1 MTATGR
7 LTLAQL
13 RPEDLDPLVGG
24 ELRFELAPG
33 VELTTELVEV
43 SRIAHGLPGG
53 RAPFSVLFRSRL
65 APNEGSGLWV
75 PRHDSFEPEPWF
87 VNRIFMPGAEPG
99 YAYFEASF
107 A

>member
-1 MTATGR
+1 
-7 LTLAQL
+7 
-13 RPEDLDPLVGG
+13 
-24 ELRFELAPG
+24 
-33 VELTTELVEV
+33 
-43 SRIAHGLPGG
+43 
-53 RAPFSVLFRSRL
+53 VLFRSRL